1 MTVCCVL
8 HSDIDVA
15 QQFNLNQSRVEEIT
29 MREEVG
35 NLNLLQDNDFGTLF
49 FGFFLSLCRIWS
61 IKHQHPNTN
70 VKPHFSILVTLCFKA
85 DSLISS
91 LFFHAADFGMDD
103 REMMREESAFEVDIM
118 GASASNLLLET
129 EGGANQMADKSNHLE
144 YDDQYKDDFGDNPM
158 ESNEGGMLGKS

>member
-1 MTVCCVL
+1 MT
-8 HSDIDVA
+8 
-15 QQFNLNQSRVEEIT
+15 
-29 MREEVG
+29 
-35 NLNLLQDNDFGTLF
+35 
-49 FGFFLSLCRIWS
+49 
-61 IKHQHPNTN
+61 
-70 VKPHFSILVTLCFKA
+70 
-85 DSLISS
+85 SS

-118 GASASNLLLET
+118 GASASNLLLEA